1 MDVAKQYTEDA
12 SGFEDN
18 MKTIGEEVDTLLAAI
33 VEIADSVNAITLT
46 VGDAAQNITR
56 IAQKTQDVSNL
67 VEGNVELMD
76 ANAENVVKLQKIVEM
91 FRN

>member
-1 MDVAKQYTEDA
+1 M
-12 SGFEDN
+12 
-18 MKTIGEEVDTLLAAI
+18 DTLLAAI